1 MKQVLFYI
9 LCLSQIFLK
18 KKIFGSFSR
27 FEKPMCYNIGIYCN
41 SLQTTDLTLYLSGG
55 VNSLKNCL
63 QKYD

>member
-1 MKQVLFYI
+1 MFKTNIFEKFSKI
-9 LCLSQIFLK
+9 LT
-18 KKIFGSFSR
+18 SFSR
-27 FEKPMCYNIGIYCN
+27 FEKHMCYNISIYCN

>member
-1 MKQVLFYI
+1 MFKTNIFEKFSKI
-9 LCLSQIFLK
+9 LT
-18 KKIFGSFSR
+18 SFSR
-27 FEKPMCYNIGIYCN
+27 FEKTMCYNISIYCN

>member
-1 MKQVLFYI
+1 MVKTNIFEKFSKI
-9 LCLSQIFLK
+9 LT
-18 KKIFGSFSR
+18 SFSR
-27 FEKPMCYNIGIYCN
+27 FEKPMCYNISIYCN